1 MCVLLSSPLYF
12 FDRSINILFRIFFV
26 HCSHFQFFF
35 LYIGTFITID
45 ISIQRLDDRNRIDI
59 KKTVEKIRLQRA
71 YSIQMPDQYVFC
83 CLAVLEYAMWKGLL
97 ENVNL
102 TKFEESDQSD
112 TDGD

>member
-1 MCVLLSSPLYF
+1 MIYQVGFSF
-12 FDRSINILFRIFFV
+12 SI
-26 HCSHFQFFF
+26 FF

>member
-12 FDRSINILFRIFFV
+12 FDRSINILFHFFFV
-26 HCSHFQFFF
+26 HCSHFLFFF